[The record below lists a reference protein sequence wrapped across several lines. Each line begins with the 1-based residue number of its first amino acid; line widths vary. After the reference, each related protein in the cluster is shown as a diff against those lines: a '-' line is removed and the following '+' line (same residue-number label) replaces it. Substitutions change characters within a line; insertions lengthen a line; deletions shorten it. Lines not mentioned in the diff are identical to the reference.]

1 MLSYFLYV
9 NISLTNTIRIPWYIM
24 VGLRLDF
31 GLWLDLFGL
40 GCGMNESISQ
50 KRGEIQYLVVYI
62 YIIPGTDTLYH
73 TI

>member
-1 MLSYFLYV
+1 
-9 NISLTNTIRIPWYIM
+9 M